1 MIRVFLL
8 IASRANTPKPWTRDR
23 RRTILGVARA
33 LHLNISK
40 RPMRTED
47 SMFGLN
53 IVDHVRL
60 NLTRASDNYTVH
72 ARAAE
77 RLAKVTWHTRLS
89 VLALL
94 LVAAGAS
101 AIHLAMGGRPYEIVS
116 VVAASLALAGYVVSI
131 GLGF

>member
-77 RLAKVTWHTRLS
+77 RLAAVTRRIRLAF
-89 VLALL
+89 LALL
-94 LVAAGAS
+94 LLAGGAS
-101 AIHLAMGGRPYEIVS
+101 APPLLVGGRAYDIAW
-116 VVAASLALAGYVVSI
+116 VVPPSLA
-131 GLGF
+131 